1 MVRPQP
7 ERRYCERGVVPSD
20 AAYRA
25 ANRNRRQ
32 EGNRMRTLIAAAT
45 IAALFAV
52 SGCGKGDKGDTGGQ
66 GQPGVGGPVGL
77 AGPAGRP
84 GPKGDVGPAGAI
96 GPQGPQGEPGAQ
108 GPAGPAGPPGPKGG
122 VGPAGASG
130 PQEPQGEP
138 GAQGPAGPGL
148 GLRILSAQTKAECE
162 TGEMMISAYCTGEG
176 STMHVTGTSGASCE
190 GESNPTAVVVCAKK

>member
-1 MVRPQP
+1 
-7 ERRYCERGVVPSD
+7 
-20 AAYRA
+20 
-25 ANRNRRQ
+25 
-32 EGNRMRTLIAAAT
+32 MRTLIAAAT

-52 SGCGKGDKGDTGGQ
+52 SGCGKGDKGATGDQ
-66 GQPGVGGPVGL
+66 GQLGVAGPVGL
-77 AGPAGRP
+77 
-84 GPKGDVGPAGAI
+84 
-96 GPQGPQGEPGAQ
+96 
-108 GPAGPAGPPGPKGG
+108 AGPAGPPGPKGD
-122 VGPAGASG
+122 VGPTGAVG
-130 PQEPQGEP
+130 PQGPQGEP